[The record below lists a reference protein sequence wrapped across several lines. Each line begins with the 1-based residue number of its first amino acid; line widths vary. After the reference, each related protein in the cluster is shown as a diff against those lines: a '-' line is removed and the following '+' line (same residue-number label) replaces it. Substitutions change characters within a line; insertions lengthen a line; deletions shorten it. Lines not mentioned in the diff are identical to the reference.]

1 MLQAIDDGNRVLARD
16 YLAARDWPKLLN
28 DALEA
33 VFERFDASV
42 TPASPGPA
50 PKGLEWTGSADFNGI
65 WTFCGLPAV
74 SLPLLQTESGL
85 PMGLQLVG
93 RRGADG
99 RLLRTAPWLVHFLA
113 ETASKVPPECEGGCK
128 LGAKSG
134 RASCR
139 DRLG

>member
-1 MLQAIDDGNRVLARD
+1 MRQAIADGNRGLARD
-16 YLAARDWPKLLN
+16 YLAARDWPKLLD

-33 VFERFDASV
+33 VFERFDAIV

-74 SLPLLQTESGL
+74 SLPLLPTESGL

-93 RRGADG
+93 RRGDDG
-99 RLLRTAPWLVHFLA
+99 RLLRQEIGPA
-113 ETASKVPPECEGGCK
+113 ECRERGCQYVWTPV
-128 LGAKSG
+128 G
-134 RASCR
+134 R
-139 DRLG
+139 DP